1 MLKAYL
7 YLAVTIGGASILAL
21 EILGTRI
28 LGPFYGVSLYLWS
41 ALIGVTLA
49 ALAVGYSLGGRWA
62 DRNPRFERLAG
73 LLGVAGLLVVF
84 VPWLRYPVLDA
95 TTSLGLRSAVLVTA
109 TVLFFPPLALLGMIS
124 PYAIR
129 LKIRSVGEVGRT
141 AGDLFAVSTIA
152 SVVAAIAVGF
162 FLIPGLG
169 VGRLTFAVGV
179 LLMATSVLGFTL
191 RGKRRAAVVTVVVVM
206 LAVGGAFWATPN
218 QQAMQER
225 GLLEV
230 VHSPYAEL
238 RVTERDGVRHL
249 IVDGVAH
256 SAVDMETGESTFPY
270 VHVMELPGWFFEK
283 PGRMLLV
290 GLGAGSLA
298 RTYSDRGWEVDA
310 VEIDPMVTKLAREHF
325 GFTSDHALVCHM
337 DGRRYLQQTDRQYDV
352 IILDAFGS
360 SSIPFHLVTSEAVAA
375 AAKSLSPGG
384 IVALNIWS
392 VGWRDNIVN
401 GLAATLETSFAHVR
415 ALPLAEPPDQLD
427 NLVLLASDRPL
438 ELRDEPPV
446 PRDRFSA
453 DYDRAHAWDNR
464 FRPDVNGI
472 PVVTDDRNQ
481 VDLWS
486 ERINLVARR
495 QLFDQSGRY

>member
-7 YLAVTIGGASILAL
+7 YLAVTVSGASILAI

-62 DRNPRFERLAG
+62 DRNPRLDRLAG
-73 LLGVAGLLVVF
+73 LLGVAGLLIVF
-84 VPWLRYPVLDA
+84 VPWLRFPVLNA
-95 TTSLGLRSAVLVTA
+95 TTGLGLRAAVLVTA
-109 TVLFFPPLALLGMIS
+109 TALFFPPLTLLGMIS
-124 PYAIR
+124 PFAIR
-129 LKIRSVGEVGRT
+129 LKTKSVGEVGRT
-141 AGDLFAVSTIA
+141 AGNLFAVSTIA
-152 SVVAAIAVGF
+152 SVVAAISVGF

-169 VGRLTFAVGV
+169 VGWLTFVVGV
-179 LLMATSVLGFTL
+179 LLIVTSLLGFTVQGKL
-191 RGKRRAAVVTVVVVM
+191 RAVITTGALVLLV
-206 LAVGGAFWATPN
+206 AGGALLVSPN
-218 QQAMQER
+218 QTAINEDELIQVA
-225 GLLEV
+225 
-230 VHSPYAEL
+230 HSPYAEL
-238 RVTERDGVRHL
+238 HVIERDGVRYL
-249 IVDGVAH
+249 MVDGVAH
-256 SAVDMETGESTFPY
+256 SAVKMETGESTFPY
-270 VHVMELPGWFFEK
+270 VHVMELPSWFFEK

-298 RTYSDRGWEVDA
+298 KTYSGWGWEVDA
-310 VEIDPMVTKLAREHF
+310 VEIDPDITRLAREHF
-325 GFTSDHALVCHM
+325 GFSSDHASVYHM
-337 DGRRYLQQTDRQYDV
+337 DGRRYLQQNDRRYDV

-360 SSIPFHLVTSEAVAA
+360 GSIPFHLVTREAMAA
-375 AAKSLSPGG
+375 TKKCLAPGG

-392 VGWRDNIVN
+392 VGWHDIIVHA
-401 GLAATLETSFAHVR
+401 LAATLETSFVHVQ

-438 ELRDEPPV
+438 ELDDEPPV

-464 FRPDVNGI
+464 FRPDLSDI
-472 PVVTDDRNQ
+472 PVITDDRNQ

-495 QLFDQSGRY
+495 QMHERIGK